1 LCSEKKAE
9 EEAEEE
15 EGKRREGLTNSGRG
29 GAEGE

>member
-9 EEAEEE
+9 EEAGE